1 VRPGCLSLSPD
12 VADALAQRRPVVALE
27 SALITHGFSHPSNL
41 NIARR
46 MEAAVRE
53 EGAQPA
59 TIAVLDGEPRIGLS
73 EDDLLRLASFT
84 AAGRSSAE
92 PSRKISL
99 RDLPIVVA
107 RGETGG
113 TTVAATMHLAHLAGI
128 DVFATGGIGGVHRGH
143 PEDVSADLTALGS
156 IPITVVCSGAKAI
169 LDLPRTREHL
179 ETKGIPVVGYGTE
192 AFPAFYSR
200 ESSLKAD
207 IALETP
213 EDVARLAE
221 KRDTL
226 KLSTA
231 LLIGVPVPEGAA
243 LSPADV
249 EEAIVR
255 ATEEA
260 DGEGVSGKDLTPFL
274 LARIVA
280 LTGGKAQ
287 RANEALLV
295 NNARVAARIAKAREA
310 AKTTP

>member
-1 VRPGCLSLSPD
+1 M
-12 VADALAQRRPVVALE
+12 VALE
-27 SALITHGFSHPSNL
+27 SALITHGFGYPSNL
-41 NIARR
+41 HIARR

-84 AAGRSSAE
+84 TADRSSAE
-92 PSRKISL
+92 SVRKISL
-99 RDLPIVVA
+99 RDLPLVIA

-128 DVFATGGIGGVHRGH
+128 EVFATGGIGGIHRGH

-179 ETKGIPVVGYGTE
+179 ETKGVPVVGYGTK

-200 ESSLKAD
+200 ESGLEAD
-207 IALETP
+207 VALETAT
-213 EDVARLAE
+213 DVAQLAE
-221 KRDTL
+221 TRDAL
-226 KLSTA
+226 ELSTA
-231 LLIGVPVPEGAA
+231 LLIGVPVPEDAA

-249 EEAIVR
+249 DQAIVQ

-260 DGEGVSGKDLTPFL
+260 DAEGVSGRDLTPFL